1 MSKPMTAFT
10 TDFQHSGMVAKDLD
24 ETIAFYTEKLG
35 FEVAGIFHNGE
46 NRCAFLRYGH
56 LTIETWEGEPA
67 PMTTGAINHWAFDTP
82 DIEAAFENAKE
93 LGLKFKDTE
102 IQHIDSFW
110 GARHPLL
117 QRVRSERRD
126 HRVLPDRLIVRLIKT
141 RGVPIHSNGMGT
153 PLVFVYVFAYAFF
166 ARMQTHIAR
175 VPSHFRVADVRD
187 VGLHESQRG
196 ADDVLVFHAQALA
209 QREAGVVERAFLID

>member
-24 ETIAFYTEKLG
+24 ETIASTPRSSALSRWHLPQRREPLRLPALRPPDHRDLGGRAGPDDRRCHQPLG
-35 FEVAGIFHNGE
+35 FRHPRTSKRPSKRQGTRPEVQ
-46 NRCAFLRYGH
+46 GH
-56 LTIETWEGEPA
+56 RDPA
-67 PMTTGAINHWAFDTP
+67 HRQ
-82 DIEAAFENAKE
+82 
-93 LGLKFKDTE
+93 LL
-102 IQHIDSFW
+102 

-141 RGVPIHSNGMGT
+141 RGSHPQQRDGNA
-153 PLVFVYVFAYAFF
+153 PRLVYVLHTRFS
-166 ARMQTHIAR
+166 RVMQTHIAR

>member
-35 FEVAGIFHNGE
+35 FEVAGIFRNGE

-82 DIEAAFENAKE
+82 DIEAAFENAKDLGVLE
-93 LGLKFKDTE
+93 LQAEFL
-102 IQHIDSFW
+102 
-110 GARHPLL
+110 
-117 QRVRSERRD
+117 
-126 HRVLPDRLIVRLIKT
+126 
-141 RGVPIHSNGMGT
+141 GV
-153 PLVFVYVFAYAFF
+153 F
-166 ARMQTHIAR
+166 
-175 VPSHFRVADVRD
+175 
-187 VGLHESQRG
+187 
-196 ADDVLVFHAQALA
+196 
-209 QREAGVVERAFLID
+209 

>member
-67 PMTTGAINHWAFDTP
+67 PMTP
-82 DIEAAFENAKE
+82 
-93 LGLKFKDTE
+93 
-102 IQHIDSFW
+102 
-110 GARHPLL
+110 
-117 QRVRSERRD
+117 
-126 HRVLPDRLIVRLIKT
+126 
-141 RGVPIHSNGMGT
+141 
-153 PLVFVYVFAYAFF
+153 
-166 ARMQTHIAR
+166 
-175 VPSHFRVADVRD
+175 VPSTT
-187 VGLHESQRG
+187 GLSTPRTSKRPSKTPRIS
-196 ADDVLVFHAQALA
+196 A
-209 QREAGVVERAFLID
+209 